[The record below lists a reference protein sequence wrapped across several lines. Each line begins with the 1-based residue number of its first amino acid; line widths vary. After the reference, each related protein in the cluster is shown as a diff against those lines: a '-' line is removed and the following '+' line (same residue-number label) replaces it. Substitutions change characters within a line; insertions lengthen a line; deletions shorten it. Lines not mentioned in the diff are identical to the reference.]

1 VVSALNGPALGAQA
15 TIQNAADDA
24 GVQRFY
30 PSEYSFHHIYR
41 KLDDLMGYV

>member
-1 VVSALNGPALGAQA
+1 LKGVDAVVSALNGPALGAQA

-30 PSEYSFHHIYR
+30 HIYR